1 MSSIRYIPE
10 IDTLVVRVGAEV
22 TSIVTYVPISED
34 VEIGIDENGR
44 IVEFRV
50 STASRKGLSAALE
63 ALRRWYRRIR

>member
-22 TSIVTYVPISED
+22 TSIVTY